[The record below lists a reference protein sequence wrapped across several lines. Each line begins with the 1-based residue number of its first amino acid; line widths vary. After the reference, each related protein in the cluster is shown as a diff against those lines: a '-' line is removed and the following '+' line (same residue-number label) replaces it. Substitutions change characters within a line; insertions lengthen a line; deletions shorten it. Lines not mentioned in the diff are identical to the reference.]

1 MTAPVACGRPRRLQA
16 DALDLRLHEW
26 GAEGSPGVLLLHS
39 LAAHGHW
46 WDGVAAQ
53 LRDRH
58 HVIALDLRGHGG
70 SEWAP
75 AAEGGA
81 GYAFDDYVGDIVAV
95 LDLLGWQA
103 PIVIG
108 HSLGGYL
115 AAQLAATHPDRV
127 SAVVVAD
134 ILTAASDDMLAQAV
148 RNAARPAPRFA
159 TAAEAAARFRLSPPD
174 TVASADLLQ
183 HLGATSVIERG
194 PGVWEHAFDR
204 RVFLHPR
211 PDPWGFLPRV
221 ACPMLVIRGESSP
234 VMTREAAERVAGT
247 VRHGTVVELRNA
259 FHHLIVDDP
268 AGFAERVEG
277 WLAALP
283 RGGPSAG

>member
-1 MTAPVACGRPRRLQA
+1 VTIAACGRPRRLQT
-16 DALDLRLHEW
+16 DGLDLRLHEW
-26 GAEGSPGVLLLHS
+26 GAEGEPGVLLLHS

-46 WDGVAAQ
+46 WDGVASL
-53 LRDRH
+53 LRERY
-58 HVIALDLRGHGG
+58 HVIALDLRGHGA

-75 AAEGGA
+75 SGPGGR
-81 GYAFDDYVGDIVAV
+81 GYAFEDYVADIATVI
-95 LDLLGWQA
+95 DLLGWQR

-127 SAVVVAD
+127 GAVVLAD
-134 ILTAASDDMLAQAV
+134 VLTGFSEDL
-148 RNAARPAPRFA
+148 AARAARQAERPGPQFA
-159 TAAEAAARFRLSPPD
+159 NPSEAGARFRLTPPE
-174 TVASADLLQ
+174 TAAPADAIH
-183 HLGATSVIERG
+183 HLGAAAVVERR

-204 RVFLHPR
+204 RVFLHPP

-221 ACPMLVIRGESSP
+221 ECPLLVVRGESSS
-234 VMTREAAERVAGT
+234 VMTREAAERVAGS
-247 VRHGTVVELRNA
+247 VRHGTVVELPGA

-268 AGFAERVEG
+268 AGFVARVEA

-283 RGGPSAG
+283 PIPR